1 MDKIDINEIIK
12 AAAGSLDLSNFKG
25 DVVMYKHVEKEMN
38 VAEGGIGEQHIHHHY
53 AKEQD
58 NADASTGAI
67 ADAPSTSYDAV
78 TNCDAIPA
86 DCTEAVK
93 KVVVPTFTI
102 EGGVVLNSATQI
114 AKAAKQIDLSSN
126 SQVAMLMA
134 IGMEVN
140 AVRPGCSCPDF
151 VRALIG
157 MRVIAYTDSKAIDTM
172 AGGISKKLY
181 GYKKG
186 DKEYPP
192 LSSNHQRW
200 NTNDQPIGKRL
211 FETMRTQA

>member
-1 MDKIDINEIIK
+1 MTEEQKMQFMMALAKSGANISQINFGDGTQNFYVGKDGKVTTKEEEAQVVDVEIITP
-12 AAAGSLDLSNFKG
+12 D
-25 DVVMYKHVEKEMN
+25 
-38 VAEGGIGEQHIHHHY
+38 
-53 AKEQD
+53 
-58 NADASTGAI
+58 AD
-67 ADAPSTSYDAV
+67 PSTPTDAV

-86 DCTEAVK
+86 DCVEALK
-93 KVVVPTFTI
+93 KVIVPTFTI

-114 AKAAKQIDLSSN
+114 AKAAKQIDLGSN

-140 AVRPGCSCPDF
+140 AVRPSCTCPDF

-157 MRVIAYTDSKAIDTM
+157 MRVIAYTNNKAIDTM

-186 DKEYPP
+186 EKEYPP

-200 NTNDQPIGKRL
+200 STNDQPIGIRL
-211 FETMRTQA
+211 FDAMKTQV

>member
-12 AAAGSLDLSNFKG
+12 AAAGALDLSNFKG
-25 DVVMYKHVEKEMN
+25 DVVMFKHVDKEMN

-53 AKEQD
+53 AKEQEEAEAAND
-58 NADASTGAI
+58 ILLT
-67 ADAPSTSYDAV
+67 DAV

-86 DCTEAVK
+86 DCVEAVK
-93 KVVVPTFTI
+93 KVIVPTFTI

-114 AKAAKQIDLSSN
+114 AMSAKQIDLGSN

-140 AVRPGCSCPDF
+140 AVRPGCTCPDF

-157 MRVIAYTDSKAIDTM
+157 MRVIAYTDTKAIDTM

-200 NTNDQPIGKRL
+200 STNDQPIGTRL
-211 FETMRTQA
+211 FDAMRTQV

>member
-1 MDKIDINEIIK
+1 MTEEQKMQFMMALAKSGANISQINFGDGTQNFYVGKDGNVTTKEEEAQVVDVEIITP
-12 AAAGSLDLSNFKG
+12 D
-25 DVVMYKHVEKEMN
+25 
-38 VAEGGIGEQHIHHHY
+38 
-53 AKEQD
+53 
-58 NADASTGAI
+58 AD
-67 ADAPSTSYDAV
+67 PSTPTDAV

-86 DCTEAVK
+86 DCVEAVK
-93 KVVVPTFTI
+93 KVIVPTFTI

-114 AKAAKQIDLSSN
+114 AKAAKQIDLGSN

-134 IGMEVN
+134 IGMELN
-140 AVRPGCSCPDF
+140 AIRPGCTCPDF

-157 MRVIAYTDSKAIDTM
+157 MRVIAYTDTKAIDTM

-200 NTNDQPIGKRL
+200 STNDQPIGIRL
-211 FETMRTQA
+211 FDAMKTQA

>member
-1 MDKIDINEIIK
+1 MTEEQKMQFMMALAKSGANISQINFGDGTQNFYVGKDGKMSTKEEEAQVVDVEIITP
-12 AAAGSLDLSNFKG
+12 D
-25 DVVMYKHVEKEMN
+25 
-38 VAEGGIGEQHIHHHY
+38 
-53 AKEQD
+53 
-58 NADASTGAI
+58 ADPLT
-67 ADAPSTSYDAV
+67 PTDAV

-86 DCTEAVK
+86 DCVEALK
-93 KVVVPTFTI
+93 KVIVPTFTI

-114 AKAAKQIDLSSN
+114 AKAAKQIDLGSN

-140 AVRPGCSCPDF
+140 AVRPGCTCPDF

-157 MRVIAYTDSKAIDTM
+157 MRVIAYTNNKAIDTM

-186 DKEYPP
+186 EKEYPP

-200 NTNDQPIGKRL
+200 STNDQPIGIRL
-211 FETMRTQA
+211 FDAMKTQV

>member
-1 MDKIDINEIIK
+1 MTEEQKMQFMMALAKSGANISQINF
-12 AAAGSLDLSNFKG
+12 GDGTQNFYVGKDG
-25 DVVMYKHVEKEMN
+25 KVTTKEEEAQVVDVEN
-38 VAEGGIGEQHIHHHY
+38 ITP
-53 AKEQD
+53 
-58 NADASTGAI
+58 DA
-67 ADAPSTSYDAV
+67 APSTPTDAV

-86 DCTEAVK
+86 DCVEAVK
-93 KVVVPTFTI
+93 KVIVPTFTI

-114 AKAAKQIDLSSN
+114 AKAAKQIDLGSN

-140 AVRPGCSCPDF
+140 AVRPGCTCPDF

-157 MRVIAYTDSKAIDTM
+157 MRVIAYTDTKAIDTM

-200 NTNDQPIGKRL
+200 STNDQPIGIRL
-211 FETMRTQA
+211 YETMRTQV

>member
-1 MDKIDINEIIK
+1 MTEEQKMQFMMALAKSGANISQINFGDGTQNFYVGKDGKVTTKEEEAQVVDVEIITP
-12 AAAGSLDLSNFKG
+12 
-25 DVVMYKHVEKEMN
+25 
-38 VAEGGIGEQHIHHHY
+38 
-53 AKEQD
+53 
-58 NADASTGAI
+58 DA
-67 ADAPSTSYDAV
+67 APSTPTDAV

-86 DCTEAVK
+86 DCVEALR
-93 KVVVPTFTI
+93 KVIVPTFTI

-114 AKAAKQIDLSSN
+114 AKAAKQIDLGSN

-140 AVRPGCSCPDF
+140 AVRPGCTCPDF

-157 MRVIAYTDSKAIDTM
+157 MRVIAYTNSKAIDTM

-200 NTNDQPIGKRL
+200 STNDQPIGTRL
-211 FETMRTQA
+211 FDAMRTQV

>member
-12 AAAGSLDLSNFKG
+12 AAAGALDLSKFKG

-38 VAEGGIGEQHIHHHY
+38 VAEGGIGEQHIHYHY
-53 AKEQD
+53 EKEKEGGTETPSSS
-58 NADASTGAI
+58 ST
-67 ADAPSTSYDAV
+67 DDV
-78 TNCDAIPA
+78 TNRDAIPS
-86 DCTEAVK
+86 DCIEAVK
-93 KVVVPTFTI
+93 KVIVPTFKLPN
-102 EGGVVLNSATQI
+102 GVVLNSETQI
-114 AKAAKQIDLSSN
+114 AKAAKQIDLTSN

-134 IGMEVN
+134 ISMEVN
-140 AVRPGCSCPDF
+140 AVRPGCNCPDF

-157 MRVIAYTDSKAIDTM
+157 MRVITYTDSKAIDTM

-192 LSSNHQRW
+192 LSGNHQRW
-200 NTNDQPIGKRL
+200 NTNDQPIGTRL
-211 FETMRTQA
+211 YEAMRSQA

>member
-1 MDKIDINEIIK
+1 MTEEQKMQFMMALAKSGANISQINFGDGTQNFYVGKDGKVTTKEEEAQVVDVEIITP
-12 AAAGSLDLSNFKG
+12 
-25 DVVMYKHVEKEMN
+25 
-38 VAEGGIGEQHIHHHY
+38 
-53 AKEQD
+53 
-58 NADASTGAI
+58 DA
-67 ADAPSTSYDAV
+67 APSTPTDAV

-86 DCTEAVK
+86 DCIEAVK
-93 KVVVPTFTI
+93 KVIVPTFTI

-114 AKAAKQIDLSSN
+114 AKAAKQIDLGSN

-140 AVRPGCSCPDF
+140 AVRPGCTCPDF

-157 MRVIAYTDSKAIDTM
+157 MRVIAYTNSKAIDTM

-200 NTNDQPIGKRL
+200 STNDQPIGIRL
-211 FETMRTQA
+211 FDAMRTQA

>member
-1 MDKIDINEIIK
+1 MTEEQKMQFMMALAKSGANISQINFGDGTQNFYVGKDGKVTTKEEEAQVVDVEITTPD
-12 AAAGSLDLSNFKG
+12 ADLS
-25 DVVMYKHVEKEMN
+25 
-38 VAEGGIGEQHIHHHY
+38 
-53 AKEQD
+53 
-58 NADASTGAI
+58 T
-67 ADAPSTSYDAV
+67 PTDAV

-86 DCTEAVK
+86 DCVEAVK
-93 KVVVPTFTI
+93 KVIVPTFTI

-114 AKAAKQIDLSSN
+114 AKAAKQIDLGSN

-140 AVRPGCSCPDF
+140 AVRPGCTCPDF

-157 MRVIAYTDSKAIDTM
+157 MRVIAYTNSKAIDTM

-186 DKEYPP
+186 EKEYPP

-200 NTNDQPIGKRL
+200 STNDQPIGIRL
-211 FETMRTQA
+211 FDAMKTQV

>member
-1 MDKIDINEIIK
+1 MDIDIKELIK
-12 AAAGSLDLSNFKG
+12 IATENLNLKDFKG
-25 DVVMYKHVEKEMN
+25 DVVAVKVVENEFSTIE
-38 VAEGGIGEQHIHHHY
+38 EGGIGVQHIHY
-53 AKEQD
+53 GADGMVSKTEQSG
-58 NADASTGAI
+58 ST
-67 ADAPSTSYDAV
+67 DAV

-86 DCTEAVK
+86 DCVEAVK
-93 KVVVPTFTI
+93 KVIVPTFTI

-114 AKAAKQIDLSSN
+114 AKAAKQIDLGSN

-140 AVRPGCSCPDF
+140 AVRPGCTCPDF
-151 VRALIG
+151 ARALIG
-157 MRVIAYTDSKAIDTM
+157 MRVIAYTDTKAIDTM

-192 LSSNHQRW
+192 LSSYHQRW
-200 NTNDQPIGKRL
+200 STNDQPIGIRL
-211 FETMRTQA
+211 YETMKTQV

>member
-1 MDKIDINEIIK
+1 MTEEQKMQFMMALAKSGASISQINFGDGTQNFYVGKDGKMTTKEEEAQVVDVEIITP
-12 AAAGSLDLSNFKG
+12 D
-25 DVVMYKHVEKEMN
+25 
-38 VAEGGIGEQHIHHHY
+38 
-53 AKEQD
+53 
-58 NADASTGAI
+58 AD
-67 ADAPSTSYDAV
+67 PSTPTDAV

-86 DCTEAVK
+86 DCIEAVK
-93 KVVVPTFTI
+93 KVIVPTFTI

-114 AKAAKQIDLSSN
+114 AKAAKQIDLGSN

-140 AVRPGCSCPDF
+140 AVRPGCTCPDF

-157 MRVIAYTDSKAIDTM
+157 MRVIAYTNSKAIDTM

-200 NTNDQPIGKRL
+200 STNDQPIGIRL
-211 FETMRTQA
+211 FDAMRTQA

>member
-1 MDKIDINEIIK
+1 MTEEQKMQFMMALAKSGANISQINFGDGTQNFYVGKDGKVTTKEEEAQVVDVEIIT
-12 AAAGSLDLSNFKG
+12 SD
-25 DVVMYKHVEKEMN
+25 
-38 VAEGGIGEQHIHHHY
+38 
-53 AKEQD
+53 
-58 NADASTGAI
+58 AD
-67 ADAPSTSYDAV
+67 PSTPADAV

-86 DCTEAVK
+86 DCVEAVK
-93 KVVVPTFTI
+93 KVIVPTFTI

-114 AKAAKQIDLSSN
+114 AKAAKQIDLGSN

-140 AVRPGCSCPDF
+140 AVRPGCTCPDF

-157 MRVIAYTDSKAIDTM
+157 MRVIAYTNNKAIDTM

-186 DKEYPP
+186 EKEYPP

-200 NTNDQPIGKRL
+200 STNDQPIGIRL
-211 FETMRTQA
+211 YETMRTQV